1 MALLADEEVIAGRKD
16 LAAASKKEAETLL
29 CALPDWTVVEEDGIQ
44 KLRREYR
51 FNDYLTLLAL
61 GKKFGE
67 MAEQVNHHPVIVIE
81 WGKVTIYWWTHTL
94 NGLHRNDFIMAARCD
109 RASMLVSA
117 P

>member
-16 LAAASKKEAETLL
+16 LATASKEEAETLL